1 MKLLEKYKKEV
12 IPAMMAKFGLKN
24 AMAVPKIEKVIINS
38 GFGKMIT
45 EKTSDEQKK
54 ICDAILNDLSLIT
67 GQKPNLTKAKK
78 SISGFKIR
86 EGLPV
91 GARVTLRGKKMA
103 DFLER
108 LVYIALPR
116 SRDFRGI
123 DQKSFDKKGN
133 LSIGIREHICFPEVS
148 PEKVRN
154 IFGFEVTV
162 VTTAKKREEG
172 IELFKLLGFPVK
184 SKK

>member
-38 GFGKMIT
+38 GFGKMIA

-67 GQKPNLTKAKK
+67 GQKPNLTQAKK

-91 GARVTLRGKKMA
+91 GARVTLRGKKMV

-108 LVYIALPR
+108 LIYIALPR

-148 PEKVRN
+148 PEKVKN
-154 IFGFEVTV
+154 IFGFEVTIV
-162 VTTAKKREEG
+162 ITAKKREEG

-184 SKK
+184 S

>member
-1 MKLLEKYKKEV
+1 MKLQEKYKKEV
-12 IPAMMAKFGLKN
+12 IPVMMAKFGLKN

-67 GQKPNLTKAKK
+67 GQKPNLTRAKK

-108 LVYIALPR
+108 LIYIALPR

-148 PEKVRN
+148 PEKVKN

-172 IELFKLLGFPVK
+172 IELFKLMGFPIK
-184 SKK
+184 S

>member
-1 MKLLEKYKKEV
+1 MKLLEKYKKEA
-12 IPAMMAKFGLKN
+12 IPAMMAKFGFKN

-38 GFGKMIT
+38 GFGRLVI

-78 SISGFKIR
+78 SISSFKIR
-86 EGLPV
+86 QGLEV
-91 GARVTLRGKKMA
+91 GARVTLRGKKMM

-108 LVYIALPR
+108 LIHVGLPR

-123 DQKSFDKKGN
+123 DQKSFDEKGN
-133 LSIGIREHICFPEVS
+133 LTIGVREHICFPEIS
-148 PEKVRN
+148 PERVKT

-162 VTTAKKREEG
+162 VTTTRKREEG
-172 IELFKLLGFPVK
+172 IELLKLLGFPIK
-184 SKK
+184 S

>member
-1 MKLLEKYKKEV
+1 MKLLEKYKKEA
-12 IPAMMAKFGLKN
+12 IPAMMAKFGFKN

-38 GFGKMIT
+38 GFGRLVT
-45 EKTSDEQKK
+45 DKTSDEQKK

-78 SISGFKIR
+78 SISSFKIR
-86 EGLPV
+86 QGLAV
-91 GARVTLRGKKMA
+91 GARVTLRGKKMM

-108 LVYIALPR
+108 LIHVGLPR

-123 DQKSFDKKGN
+123 DQKSFDGKGN
-133 LSIGIREHICFPEVS
+133 LSIGIREHICFPEIS
-148 PEKVRN
+148 PERVKT

-162 VTTAKKREEG
+162 VTTTRKREEG
-172 IELFKLLGFPVK
+172 IELLKLLGFPIK
-184 SKK
+184 S

>member
-67 GQKPNLTKAKK
+67 GQKPNLTRAKK

-86 EGLPV
+86 EGISI
-91 GARVTLRGKKMA
+91 GARVTLRGKKMV

-108 LVYIALPR
+108 LVYVALPR

-133 LSIGIREHICFPEVS
+133 LSIGIKEHICFPEVS

-154 IFGFEVTV
+154 IFGFEVTI

-184 SKK
+184 S